1 MDVTSSQTKVKL
13 ADTARIWG
21 SNSTLKSHIHNH
33 LKKEAYEIT
42 NLTLSPLQ
50 LVQLLQIFFENE
62 QY

>member
-33 LKKEAYEIT
+33 LKEAYETT